1 MNGFKIVA
9 EDGQVI
15 RFEYY
20 LEAAPITS
28 AAFDSLLPFERTF
41 VHARIW
47 GEEIWTNVSS
57 ESFSASTTSHCPMGF
72 RCYIQLQ

>member
-1 MNGFKIVA
+1 MNSFKIVA

-20 LEAAPITS
+20 PEDAPITLG
-28 AAFDSLLPFERTF
+28 AFDSLLPFERTF
-41 VHARIW
+41 VHARIS

-57 ESFSASTTSHCPMGF
+57 ESLSASTTSHCPMGF
-72 RCYIQLQ
+72 RSNMQLQ

>member
-1 MNGFKIVA
+1 MNSFKIVA

-41 VHARIW
+41 VHARIS

-57 ESFSASTTSHCPMGF
+57 ESLSASTTSHCPKGF
-72 RCYIQLQ
+72 RSNMQLQ